1 MREFKVKFLK
11 GQGVLGKLLNGHGS
25 IAVSD
30 DEVVLTR
37 SGTSNILWR
46 KPPVIVTVNPNQ
58 IANVGVNKELNCLQF
73 SEYPAGKFSGK
84 PDNVFM
90 FKLDF
95 DCEKAQLLELLP
107 KQVSEEVA
115 LETEFNDKLKQLT
128 PYAFWT
134 YLIIAICA
142 LVYIAMGV
150 FDGITACF
158 EPTLITLLRFGAD
171 FGPLVAAGE
180 WYRLITSAFVHIGF
194 IHILFNMAILWQI
207 GNFVE
212 RLYGNILF
220 PVVYLGAAVAGSL
233 MSLTANPVIVSAGAS
248 GAIFGLYGALLAY
261 MLRCRGSIPMH
272 MVAGIRNGAIAF
284 IAFNLLYGMIPGI
297 DNWCHLGGLLG
308 GFFLGVIVAPSF
320 ESEERTRNNAIMAV
334 LGSAIVVAGTIF
346 YLSSNPT
353 KLEQKDVGAI
363 LTEFGIYCN
372 YGNSELKIKKDVKAA
387 IGYYNK
393 ATKYNNPVAIYNL
406 GILYRDGYGIKKD
419 AAKSLELFKQAAEL
433 GLSDAQSEY
442 GRILY
447 VEKKNR
453 KEGFEWLKK
462 ASENDSQSARFLLA
476 CIYFDG
482 DENIKPDQKFAVS
495 EFKALAD
502 SGYQPAIEILNQLE
516 NDAASETPN
525 SDGAPAPEDELAPV
539 ENDEQENN

>member
-1 MREFKVKFLK
+1 MREFKVKFVK
-11 GQGVLGKLLNGHGS
+11 GQGEKGMLLNGAGT
-25 IAVSD
+25 IEISD

-37 SGTSNILWR
+37 SEKRGWFGKT
-46 KPPVIVTVNPNQ
+46 PAETVTVDLNH
-58 IANVGVNKELNCLQF
+58 IANVGENDAHECVQF
-73 SEYPAGKFSGK
+73 SEYRSGRFNGQ
-84 PDNVFM
+84 PINVFL
-90 FKLDF
+90 FNLD
-95 DCEKAQLLELLP
+95 DDSEKAQLLELLP
-107 KQVSEEVA
+107 KQVSEEVT
-115 LETEFNDKLKQLT
+115 LEAEFNDKLKQLT

-134 YLIIAICA
+134 YLIIAVCA
-142 LVYIAMGV
+142 LVYLSMGV
-150 FDGITACF
+150 VCGFEALT
-158 EPTLITLLRFGAD
+158 EPTGVTLLRFGAD

-180 WYRLITSAFVHIGF
+180 WYRIITCAFVHIG
-194 IHILFNMAILWQI
+194 IVHILFNMVILWQI

-212 RLYGNILF
+212 RLYGNMLF
-220 PVVYLGAAVAGSL
+220 LVVYLGSAVAGSL
-233 MSLTANPVIVSAGAS
+233 TSLTMNPAVISAGAS

-261 MLRCRGSIPMH
+261 MLRRRGAIPLH
-272 MVAGIRNGAIAF
+272 MVSGIRNGAIAF
-284 IAFNLLYGMIPGI
+284 IAFNLIYGMQAGI

-308 GFFLGVIVAPSF
+308 GFFLGVIVAPPF

-353 KLEQKDVGAI
+353 KLEQKDVGSV
-363 LTEFGIYCN
+363 LTEMGILYYN
-372 YGNSELKIKKDVKAA
+372 GNSEINVKKDVNAA
-387 IGYYNK
+387 ISFFNK
-393 ATKYNNPVAIYNL
+393 AIKFNEPVAIYNM
-406 GILYRDGYGIKKD
+406 GVLYRDGVGVEKD
-419 AAKSLELFKQAAEL
+419 EAKAIDLFKQAAEL
-433 GLSDAQSEY
+433 GAVDAQSEY
-442 GRILY
+442 GRLLY
-447 VEKKNR
+447 FKEENR
-453 KEGFEWLKK
+453 KDGFEWLKK